1 MKTRRFFATT
11 TREALNQVK
20 EALGPDAVILSNR
33 SVNNG
38 VEILASHEDDFALA
52 IEESRNIADQQFL
65 QPDEEVINTE
75 EPSPQDINVLMD
87 EIRAMRGSLET
98 QFSALTALKN
108 EQQSSVKSKLLSELL
123 AIGFSGAFA
132 RYLTKKA
139 PADIELESCLSWAK
153 STFQRNLFFMSN
165 EGQFLE
171 EGGVFAL
178 VGPTGVGKTTTT
190 AKLAAR
196 CVMKHG
202 ASNLGLITTD
212 SYRIG
217 AHEQLRIY
225 GKILGVMIHAVRD
238 ETDLD
243 IALSELK
250 NKHTVIIDTVGMSQ
264 RDQMVTEQLA
274 MLTEAKIPIKR
285 ILCLNSTS
293 TMETLNE
300 VVASYR
306 GSGLFG
312 CILTKLD
319 EAVTLSPPLEVIV
332 RQKINLLYVGTG
344 QRVPE
349 DMHLPDI
356 ANLVETVFQYRNIN
370 R

>member
-1 MKTRRFFATT
+1 
-11 TREALNQVK
+11 
-20 EALGPDAVILSNR
+20 
-33 SVNNG
+33 
-38 VEILASHEDDFALA
+38 
-52 IEESRNIADQQFL
+52 
-65 QPDEEVINTE
+65 
-75 EPSPQDINVLMD
+75 
-87 EIRAMRGSLET
+87 
-98 QFSALTALKN
+98 
-108 EQQSSVKSKLLSELL
+108 
-123 AIGFSGAFA
+123 
-132 RYLTKKA
+132 
-139 PADIELESCLSWAK
+139 
-153 STFQRNLFFMSN
+153 
-165 EGQFLE
+165 
-171 EGGVFAL
+171 
-178 VGPTGVGKTTTT
+178 
-190 AKLAAR
+190 
-196 CVMKHG
+196 MKHG

-274 MLTEAKIPIKR
+274 MLTEANIPIKR

-293 TMETLNE
+293 TMETINE

-332 RQKINLLYVGTG
+332 RQKLNLLYVGTG

-356 ANLVETVFQYRNIN
+356 AKLVDTVFQYRNIN